1 MTHVGLL
8 IALLSTLSSPAL
20 AQNAPPQD
28 TPKPAS
34 RISGIVF
41 GDYYAFPEHHLD
53 TWEGQHGLWFRRA
66 YFTYDHTFT
75 PALTSRLRLEMN
87 GNGKLAGGALT
98 PYVKDAYLRWT
109 PIGRQAITI
118 GMQPSLTFDFL
129 ESVWGLRHIEKTPLD
144 LYRWDSSRDTGISLA
159 GPLNASQR
167 LKYAVQYGNES
178 GSNAETDEFKGYRA
192 SVRYEADPG
201 FSVEGLFAR
210 FNRAGDADRLTAQL
224 FAAYRGTRG
233 RAGAQYSFQRR
244 ESADGAA
251 GGGRDMRVASVF
263 AVFDLQPKKTSMF
276 GRVDRHADPC
286 ADCAAVDYLPIDP
299 SASFTLVLAGIE
311 HAIHP
316 SIRFSPNVQWVAY
329 SRPDAAVGGP
339 AADLAV
345 RLTFSW
351 SF

>member
-1 MTHVGLL
+1 LF
-8 IALLSTLSSPAL
+8 IALFFTHSSPAL
-20 AQNAPPQD
+20 AQSAPPQD
-28 TPKPAS
+28 TPKPAYK
-34 RISGIVF
+34 ISGLVF
-41 GDYYAFPEHHLD
+41 GDYYAFPAHHLEK
-53 TWEGQHGLWFRRA
+53 WEGQHGWWFRRA

-75 PALTSRLRLEMN
+75 PVLTSRLRLEMN

-109 PIGRQAITI
+109 PMGKQAITI

-159 GPLNASQR
+159 GPINASQS

-178 GSNAETDEFKGYRA
+178 GSNAEADELKGYRA
-192 SVRYEADPG
+192 SLRYDTNPG
-201 FSVEGLFAR
+201 FSLEGLFAH
-210 FNRAGDADRLTAQL
+210 FNRADNADRVTAQV
-224 FAAYRGTRG
+224 FAAYRGARG

-244 ESADGAA
+244 RSAARSPETDT
-251 GGGRDMRVASVF
+251 DMRVASVF
-263 AVFDLQPKKTSMF
+263 GVVDLQPKKTSAF
-276 GRVDRHADPC
+276 GRIDRHVDPC
-286 ADCAAVDYLPIDP
+286 TDCAAVDYLPMDS
-299 SASFTLVLAGIE
+299 SAPFTLVMAGVD

-316 SIRFSPNVQWVAY
+316 SIRFSPNVQWVSY
-329 SRPDAAVGGP
+329 SRPDATTQAP

-345 RLTFSW
+345 RLTFYW